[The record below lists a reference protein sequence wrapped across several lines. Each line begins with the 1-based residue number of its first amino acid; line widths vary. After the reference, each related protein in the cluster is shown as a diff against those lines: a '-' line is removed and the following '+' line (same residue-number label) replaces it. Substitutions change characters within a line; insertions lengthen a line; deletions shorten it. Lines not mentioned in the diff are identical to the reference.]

1 MKWNVERRLEF
12 IESRLLWES
21 KISRKDL
28 VDYFDISI
36 PQATKD
42 FKMYQEKAPGNISY
56 DKSAKQ
62 YIATVEFEPVYA
74 SRKSES
80 YLSKLQIAILDE
92 EKSMFSCG
100 TMPTA
105 YQLPAPGRAI
115 QENVLKIILQ
125 CIHSGSSVAVEYQSM
140 SNPDPSMRWISPH
153 ALGFNDLRWHVRA
166 LCHKQKQY
174 MDLNLGRIVST
185 GEIRTGNFDHSNDFL
200 WHNNI
205 SIHISPHP
213 KLSVSQKKC
222 VECDYNMINGVAE
235 IEVKAAFSFYLK
247 ERLNLTQGHRGR
259 PAKEQHIVLVNENE
273 ITTQIELL
281 QNIEQKRL
289 EGVSFLPTI

>member
-1 MKWNVERRLEF
+1 MKWNIERRLEF

-42 FKMYQEKAPGNISY
+42 FKMYQEKAPGNIFY

-92 EKSMFSCG
+92 EKKMFSCG

-105 YQLPAPGRAI
+105 YQLPAHGRVI

-125 CIHSGSSVAVEYQSM
+125 CIHSGSSMVIEYQSM
-140 SNPDPSMRWISPH
+140 NNPGPTMRWISPH
-153 ALGFNDLRWHVRA
+153 ALGFDGLRWHVRA
-166 LCHKQKQY
+166 LCHKHKKY
-174 MDLNLGRIVST
+174 IDFNLGRIVST
-185 GEIRTGNFDHSNDFL
+185 GEIRAGNFDHSNDFL

-205 SIHISPHP
+205 SFHISTHP
-213 KLSVSQKKC
+213 KLTESQKKC
-222 VECDYNMINGVAE
+222 VECDYNMKNGEAE

-247 ERLNLTQGHRGR
+247 ERLNLTQGHKGR
-259 PAKEQHIVLVNENE
+259 TAKEQQIVLVNEDEVN
-273 ITTQIELL
+273 TQIALL
-281 QNIEQKRL
+281 RNIELKRL
-289 EGVSFLPTI
+289 ESVKFYG